1 MNTLEQIADLEKQ
14 YLLQTYNRYPIA
26 FSRGK
31 GVFLFDLEGK
41 RYLDF
46 VSGLGVNAL
55 GHAHPRIVKAIRE
68 QAAMLVHI
76 SNLYYHEYQGPLAE
90 KLCKL
95 SGLNRAFFSNSGT
108 EAIEGSI
115 KLARLAGHR
124 AGGAAKSRLVA
135 LDGSYHGRTFGAL
148 SLTGQDKHR
157 KGFEPLLEEVTFV
170 KQNDLASLRAAISD
184 ETCAIVLEPV
194 FGEGGIYECSVEFL
208 QECRALADR
217 HRAALIFDE
226 IQCGLGRTGTMF
238 AFQSFGV
245 TPDIVA
251 IAKPIAAGLPLG
263 AFIAKEEFASAIS
276 PGQHGTTFGGGPLAC
291 RVALEF
297 LAIVEEEK
305 LLENVNK
312 VGAYLHQELNAL
324 ADRHH
329 AALIFDEI
337 QCGLGRTGTM
347 FAFQSFGVTPDI
359 VAIAKPIAAGLPLG
373 AFLAKEEFAS
383 AISPGQHGTTFGG
396 GPLACRVAL
405 EFLAIVEEEKL
416 LENVNKVGAYL
427 QQELKALAEKSAAA
441 REVRGRGFI
450 QGIELEIPARPIVD
464 AGLAE
469 GVLFNS
475 TQDTV
480 VRFLPPFLLEEKHV
494 DKGIRVLKKLLGK
507 KRKKAA

>member
-1 MNTLEQIADLEKQ
+1 MSTPTIAPAALENIVELERN
-14 YLLQTYNRYPIA
+14 YLLQTYNRYPVLLE
-26 FSRGK
+26 RGK
-31 GVFLFDLEGK
+31 GVFLFDAEGK

-55 GHAHPRIVKAIRE
+55 GHAHPRIVKTIRE
-68 QAAMLVHI
+68 QAAKLIHV

-124 AGGAAKSRLVA
+124 VGGEAKCKLVG
-135 LDGSYHGRTFGAL
+135 LEGSYHGRTFGAL
-148 SLTGQDKHR
+148 SLTGQEKHR
-157 KGFEPLLEEVTFV
+157 KGFEPLLDDVTFV
-170 KQNDLASLRAAISD
+170 KQNDLESLRAAVND
-184 ETCAIVLEPV
+184 NTCAIVLEPI
-194 FGEGGIYECSVEFL
+194 FGEGGIHECSVEFL
-208 QECRALADR
+208 RECRALADR

-226 IQCGLGRTGTMF
+226 IQCGLGRTGTIF

-276 PGQHGTTFGGGPLAC
+276 AGQHGTTFGGGPLAC

-297 LAIVEEEK
+297 LAI
-305 LLENVNK
+305 
-312 VGAYLHQELNAL
+312 
-324 ADRHH
+324 
-329 AALIFDEI
+329 I
-337 QCGLGRTGTM
+337 
-347 FAFQSFGVTPDI
+347 
-359 VAIAKPIAAGLPLG
+359 
-373 AFLAKEEFAS
+373 
-383 AISPGQHGTTFGG
+383 
-396 GPLACRVAL
+396 
-405 EFLAIVEEEKL
+405 EEEKL

-427 QQELKALAEKSAAA
+427 QHELQALTEKRGSAAK
-441 REVRGRGFI
+441 EVRGRGFI
-450 QGIELEIPARPIVD
+450 QGIQLEIPARPIVD
-464 AGLAE
+464 AALAE

-507 KRKKAA
+507 KKQAA

>member
-1 MNTLEQIADLEKQ
+1 MNTSLAPTTPAAPSSIERIADLERQ
-14 YLLQTYNRYPIA
+14 YLLQTYNRYPVVLA
-26 FSRGK
+26 RGK
-31 GVFLFDLEGK
+31 GVFLFDTEGN

-55 GHAHPRIVKAIRE
+55 GHAHPRIVKTIRD
-68 QAAMLVHI
+68 QAAKLLHV

-90 KLCKL
+90 RLCQL

-124 AGGAAKSRLVA
+124 AGGEAKCRLVA
-135 LDGSYHGRTFGAL
+135 LEGSYHGRTFGAL

-157 KGFEPLLEEVTFV
+157 KGFEPMLEGVTFV
-170 KQNDLASLRAAISD
+170 RQNDLDALRAAVND
-184 ETCAIVLEPV
+184 NTCAIVLEPI
-194 FGEGGIYECSVEFL
+194 FGEGGIYECTPEFL
-208 QECRALADR
+208 RECRSLADR
-217 HRAALIFDE
+217 HKAALIFDE
-226 IQCGLGRTGTMF
+226 IQCGLGRTGALF

-297 LAIVEEEK
+297 LSILEDER
-305 LLENVNK
+305 LLDNVNR
-312 VGAYLHQELNAL
+312 VGAYLHQ
-324 ADRHH
+324 
-329 AALIFDEI
+329 
-337 QCGLGRTGTM
+337 Q
-347 FAFQSFGVTPDI
+347 
-359 VAIAKPIAAGLPLG
+359 
-373 AFLAKEEFAS
+373 
-383 AISPGQHGTTFGG
+383 
-396 GPLACRVAL
+396 L
-405 EFLAIVEEEKL
+405 ESVVEK
-416 LENVNKVGAYL
+416 N
-427 QQELKALAEKSAAA
+427 AAA
-441 REVRGRGFI
+441 IGVRGRGFI
-450 QGIELEIPARPIVD
+450 QGIQLDIPARPIVD

-480 VRFLPPFLLEEKHV
+480 VRFLPPYLLQEKHV

-507 KRKKAA
+507 KRKAAA

>member
-1 MNTLEQIADLEKQ
+1 MNTLESIAERERQ
-14 YLLQTYNRYPIA
+14 FLLHTYNRYPVVL
-26 FSRGK
+26 SRGK
-31 GVFLFDLEGK
+31 GVFLYDIEGK

-46 VSGLGVNAL
+46 VSGIGVNAL
-55 GHAHPRIVKAIRE
+55 GHAHPRIVKAIRD
-68 QAAMLVHI
+68 QAAKLVHI

-90 KLCKL
+90 KLCQL

-124 AGGAAKSRLVA
+124 AGGEAKSKLVA

-148 SLTGQDKHR
+148 SLTGQEKHR
-157 KGFEPLLEEVTFV
+157 KGFEPLLDDVTFV
-170 KQNDLASLRAAISD
+170 KQNDIDGLRAAVND
-184 ETCAIVLEPV
+184 NTCAIVLEPI
-194 FGEGGIYECSVEFL
+194 FGEGGIYECSPEFL
-208 QECRALADR
+208 RVCRALADR
-217 HRAALIFDE
+217 HKVALIFDE
-226 IQCGLGRTGTMF
+226 IQCGLGRTGNIF

-263 AFIAKEEFASAIS
+263 AFIAKEEFASAIA

-312 VGAYLHQELNAL
+312 VGAYLHHEL
-324 ADRHH
+324 
-329 AALIFDEI
+329 E
-337 QCGLGRTGTM
+337 
-347 FAFQSFGVTPDI
+347 
-359 VAIAKPIAAGLPLG
+359 K
-373 AFLAKEEFAS
+373 
-383 AISPGQHGTTFGG
+383 
-396 GPLACRVAL
+396 
-405 EFLAIVEEEKL
+405 IVEKR
-416 LENVNKVGAYL
+416 
-427 QQELKALAEKSAAA
+427 SAAKG
-441 REVRGRGFI
+441 VRGRGFI
-450 QGIELEIPARPIVD
+450 QGIQLDIPARPIVD
-464 AGLAE
+464 EGLAE

-494 DKGIRVLKKLLGK
+494 DRGIRVLNKLLGR
-507 KRKKAA
+507 KRKAAA

>member
-1 MNTLEQIADLEKQ
+1 MKTFEQIAELERR
-14 YLLQTYNRYPIA
+14 YLLGTYNRYPIA
-26 FSRGK
+26 LTRGK
-31 GVFLFDLEGK
+31 GVFLYDLEGK

-46 VSGLGVNAL
+46 VAGLGVNAL
-55 GHAHPRIVKAIRE
+55 GHAHPRIVKTIRE
-68 QAAMLVHI
+68 QAAKLLHV
-76 SNLYYHEYQGPLAE
+76 SNLYYHEYQGALAE
-90 KLCKL
+90 KLCTL
-95 SGLNRAFFSNSGT
+95 SGLSRAFFSNSGT

-124 AGGAAKSRLVA
+124 AGGEAKCRLVA

-170 KQNDLASLRAAISD
+170 AQNDIDGLRAAVND
-184 ETCAIVLEPV
+184 NTCAIVLEPI

-208 QECRALADR
+208 QECRAVADR
-217 HRAALIFDE
+217 H
-226 IQCGLGRTGTMF
+226 
-238 AFQSFGV
+238 
-245 TPDIVA
+245 
-251 IAKPIAAGLPLG
+251 K
-263 AFIAKEEFASAIS
+263 
-276 PGQHGTTFGGGPLAC
+276 
-291 RVALEF
+291 
-297 LAIVEEEK
+297 
-305 LLENVNK
+305 
-312 VGAYLHQELNAL
+312 
-324 ADRHH
+324 

-405 EFLAIVEEEKL
+405 EFLAIVEDEKL
-416 LENVNKVGAYL
+416 LENVNKVGGYL
-427 QQELKALAEKSAAA
+427 QQELKVVVEKSAAA
-441 REVRGRGFI
+441 KEVRGRAFI
-450 QGIELEIPARPIVD
+450 QGINLEIPARPIVD
-464 AGLAE
+464 AALAE

-507 KRKKAA
+507 RRKAA